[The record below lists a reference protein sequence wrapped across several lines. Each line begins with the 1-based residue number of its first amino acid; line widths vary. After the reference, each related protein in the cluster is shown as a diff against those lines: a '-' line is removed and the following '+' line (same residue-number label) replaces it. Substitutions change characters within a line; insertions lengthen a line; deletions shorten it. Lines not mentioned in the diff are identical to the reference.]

1 MNIRPQFIHNCQ
13 AKKSKITHEIIE
25 SSKQH
30 TVILKGVNFLL
41 IAGLLCKGMKSRLP
55 PTMRVS
61 DDDDGYYYSMF
72 HHVSALC
79 SKRFFANTW
88 FARWRFLPICRL
100 TILTMALTS
109 YTVVLTTRPISEISF
124 RIKMKR
130 YCTNGMMSAP
140 KWRGLIL
147 QFSLR

>member
-1 MNIRPQFIHNCQ
+1 MMSKYDSIIPYLFNNASDPFLRATVGEILFDGVFINCTSTDMTVGEFRKLKKVYNTIINLKKKPLNIRPQFIHNCE

-79 SKRFFANTW
+79 SKRFFANT
-88 FARWRFLPICRL
+88 
-100 TILTMALTS
+100 
-109 YTVVLTTRPISEISF
+109 
-124 RIKMKR
+124 
-130 YCTNGMMSAP
+130 
-140 KWRGLIL
+140 
-147 QFSLR
+147 